1 MASALPS
8 EKKTVIEGALA
19 DLKTAH
25 QEKNIAGIDS
35 SLEALNAAWQ
45 AASEELYK
53 AMNDQPGQSGDSSQ
67 ANASSE
73 NQTDDVQDAEIVEET
88 K

>member
-1 MASALPS
+1 
-8 EKKTVIEGALA
+8 
-19 DLKTAH
+19 LKTAH
-25 QEKNIAGIDS
+25 SSRDLAGIDS

-53 AMNDQPGQSGDSSQ
+53 AMNDQPQGGGAANGGADNAHADQ
-67 ANASSE
+67 ASA
-73 NQTDDVQDAEIVEET
+73 DDIQDAEIVDE